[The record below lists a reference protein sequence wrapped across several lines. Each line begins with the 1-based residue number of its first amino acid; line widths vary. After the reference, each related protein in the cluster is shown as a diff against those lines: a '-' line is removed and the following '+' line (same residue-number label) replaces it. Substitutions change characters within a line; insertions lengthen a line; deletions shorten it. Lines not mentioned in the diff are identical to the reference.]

1 MRAEPDPADRTGREA
16 SAGRGDVERAVLDLC
31 ASLGNGA
38 PAGSLDTPL
47 DLLGLDSL
55 ACADLAVAVQD
66 RFGVRLSEVELGAV
80 RTPREVVQAIVEGAT
95 VARRRLPF
103 PPTLGRSQRA
113 ARRITR
119 PFLRWYARMEV
130 AGQENVPATGP
141 VIVAPNHRSM
151 LDIPVL
157 VAGSPRQVYFMAKQ
171 ELYKGPLLR
180 LLWRELGGFPVRRQV
195 FDLRALEAAAGLLD
209 RGEAVAMYPE
219 GTRNYTADPLLP
231 FLRGPAWLALRTGV
245 PIVPCGV
252 RGTGSGAPLWRRRRI
267 RVTFGAP
274 IPVERVTD
282 REARRRREQEVTAR
296 LAQAVRDLL

>member
-16 SAGRGDVERAVLDLC
+16 PAGRGDVERAVLDLC
-31 ASLGNGA
+31 ASLGNGT

-55 ACADLAVAVQD
+55 ACADLAVAVQE
-66 RFGVRLSEVELGAV
+66 RFGVRLSEGELGAV
-80 RTPREVVQAIVEGAT
+80 RTPREVVQAVVDRGA
-95 VARRRLPF
+95 VAGRPPF
-103 PPTLGRSQRA
+103 PPTLGRSQRP
-113 ARRITR
+113 ARRIAR
-119 PFLRWYARMEV
+119 PFLRWYARLEV
-130 AGQENVPATGP
+130 IGEQNVPSVGP

-157 VAGSPRQVYFMAKQ
+157 VAASPRQIYFMAKQ

-195 FDLRALEAAAGLLD
+195 SDLRALDAAAILLD

-219 GTRNYTADPLLP
+219 GTRNYTEDPLLP
-231 FLRGPAWLALRTGV
+231 FLRGPAWLALRTGI

-252 RGTGSGAPLWRRRRI
+252 RGTGSGAPPWRRRRV
-267 RVTFGAP
+267 RVAFGRP
-274 IPVERVTD
+274 ILLERVAD
-282 REARRRREQEVTAR
+282 REARRRREQEVTDR
-296 LAQAVRDLL
+296 LVEAVRDLL